1 MEPGPTRP
9 KQQRLCA
16 HALKLKEKKN
26 NPLLFNYVFNK
37 DEKRRNSAI
46 QTAWKMK
53 NATAML
59 ERQNKNFMTILE
71 ELCNAQTIVL
81 KGGFYRPKTPCS

>member
-1 MEPGPTRP
+1 MISDNHPADIKAPRTAPAIATRAGINAKRMEPGPTRP

-46 QTAWKMK
+46 QTA
-53 NATAML
+53 
-59 ERQNKNFMTILE
+59 
-71 ELCNAQTIVL
+71 
-81 KGGFYRPKTPCS
+81 